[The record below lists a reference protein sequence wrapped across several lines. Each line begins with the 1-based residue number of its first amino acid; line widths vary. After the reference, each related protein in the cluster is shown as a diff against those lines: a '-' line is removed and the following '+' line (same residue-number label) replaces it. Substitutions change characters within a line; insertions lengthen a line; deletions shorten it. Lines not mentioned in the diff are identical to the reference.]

1 MISKVRPS
9 ITSANPMIYV
19 VLIIAAVAALIPF
32 VWMLMTSVKT
42 FGDTLSLTIWPWPPF
57 GKSVPQFNNFGDAI
71 RQIGVDRE
79 TGLPL
84 FVRQFLNTSFVT
96 AVIVVGVT
104 TTSIMAAYAFANL
117 EFPGKRVIFLIV
129 LLTLMFPD
137 DLTLIPRAVMMFKNY
152 LDWYD
157 SYLALTIPFIA
168 SAFGIFLVRQFMM
181 QIPADLFD
189 AARIDGA
196 GHIRYLTQIVIPL
209 ARPAIV
215 TVALFHFIWT
225 WNEFKWT
232 QLVTK
237 DVNMRTVSVGM
248 QDFLQGDGG
257 TNAHLAMAVAVMVV
271 LPIILLYLFTQKYFT
286 EGITTTGLKG

>member
-1 MISKVRPS
+1 MISKARSS
-9 ITSANPMIYV
+9 ITGANPAIYV
-19 VLIIAAVAALIPF
+19 VLTISAVAALIPF
-32 VWMLMTSVKT
+32 IWMLMTSVKT

-117 EFPGKRVIFLIV
+117 EFPGKRFIFLIV

-189 AARIDGA
+189 AAQIDGA

-215 TVALFHFIWT
+215 TIALFHFIWT

>member
-1 MISKVRPS
+1 MISKARSS
-9 ITSANPMIYV
+9 ITGANPAIYV
-19 VLIIAAVAALIPF
+19 VLTISAVAALIPF
-32 VWMLMTSVKT
+32 IWMLMTSVKT

-117 EFPGKRVIFLIV
+117 EFPGKRVIFLVV

-189 AARIDGA
+189 AAQIDGA

-215 TVALFHFIWT
+215 TIALFHFIWT

>member
-1 MISKVRPS
+1 MISKARPS
-9 ITSANPMIYV
+9 ITSANPVIYV
-19 VLIIAAVAALIPF
+19 VLTIAAVAALIPF
-32 VWMLMTSVKT
+32 IWMLMTSVKT

-57 GKSVPQFNNFGDAI
+57 GKSEPQFNNFGDAI

-117 EFPGKRVIFLIV
+117 EFPGKRVIFLVV

-189 AARIDGA
+189 AAQIDGA
-196 GHIRYLTQIVIPL
+196 GHIRYLTQIVIEYEPYC
-209 ARPAIV
+209 R
-215 TVALFHFIWT
+215 
-225 WNEFKWT
+225 
-232 QLVTK
+232 K
-237 DVNMRTVSVGM
+237 DIELNAPFCV
-248 QDFLQGDGG
+248 LGDSSG
-257 TNAHLAMAVAVMVV
+257 
-271 LPIILLYLFTQKYFT
+271 FD
-286 EGITTTGLKG
+286 